1 MGLTEDLTEKLTG
14 ERPFLL
20 DPTIRTSAEE
30 SELLYEAGPVVRVEL
45 PGGVPA
51 WAVTH
56 DAPAREVMRDSRF
69 VKDIG
74 QWGAW
79 TRGEIPPDWPLIGL
93 VDLGPSMVSTDGPE
107 HRRLRRPVA
116 REFTPQRVEA
126 LRGRVEE
133 ITRELLDRTAEAASA
148 EGAGGVVDLKDT
160 FAFPLPITVVG
171 ELFGMPTEWHR
182 PLRKLYDSFFDD
194 KAAPETVLATI
205 QALYDYIAR
214 LVQLKRDEPGAD
226 LTSALLSELG
236 DEPSQE
242 AVEELI
248 ATIQVMITAGHET
261 SVHVIVNAV
270 RALLDD
276 PAQLDLIRT
285 GRYSWDDVVE
295 ESLRLDAPALNFLFR
310 FATEDIDVAGTLVR
324 AGEGVVISY
333 GGMGRDR
340 VQHGADADR
349 FDIARRPRHSSFGHG
364 PHSCPG
370 SSLARLETTIALR
383 ELFARFP
390 GLRLADPD
398 GPLERSPSVIVNG
411 HRALPV
417 RLS

>member
-1 MGLTEDLTEKLTG
+1 MGLTEDLGPTEDRLV
-14 ERPFLL
+14 LL
-20 DPTIRTSAEE
+20 DPTVRTSAEE
-30 SELLYEAGPVVRVEL
+30 SELLYAAGPVARVEL
-45 PGGVPA
+45 PGGVRA

-56 DAPAREVMRDSRF
+56 DAPAREVMRDGRF
-69 VKDIG
+69 VKDIN

-79 TRGEIPPDWPLIGL
+79 KRGEIPADWPLIGL
-93 VDLGPSMVSTDGPE
+93 VDLGPSLVSTDGAE

-133 ITRELLDRTAEAASA
+133 ITRALLDRTAEAAAA
-148 EGAGGVVDLKDT
+148 EGSGGVVDLKDT

-171 ELFGMPTEWHR
+171 ELFGMPTEWHG

-194 KAAPETVLATI
+194 KAAPETVLETI
-205 QALYDYIAR
+205 QGLYGYIAE
-214 LVQLKRDEPGAD
+214 LVRLKRDEPGAD

-236 DEPSQE
+236 EEPSE
-242 AVEELI
+242 AAVEELI

-261 SVHVIVNAV
+261 SVHAIVNAV
-270 RALLDD
+270 RSLLGD
-276 PAQLDLIRT
+276 PAQRELVDT

-310 FATEDIDVAGTLVR
+310 FATEDIEVAGTLVR

-340 VQHGADADR
+340 TQHGADADR
-349 FDIARRPRHSSFGHG
+349 FDVTRRPRHTSFGHG

-370 SSLARLETTIALR
+370 SALARLETTVALR

-390 GLRLADPD
+390 DLRLADPD
-398 GPLERSPSVIVNG
+398 ASPERSPSVIVNG
-411 HRALPV
+411 QRSLPV
-417 RLS
+417 RLVP

>member
-1 MGLTEDLTEKLTG
+1 MGLTEDD
-14 ERPFLL
+14 RPVLL

-30 SELLYEAGPVVRVEL
+30 SELLYAAGPVVRVEL

-69 VKDIG
+69 VKDINR
-74 QWGAW
+74 WGAW
-79 TRGEIPPDWPLIGL
+79 KRGEIPADWPLIGL
-93 VDLGPSMVSTDGPE
+93 VDLGPSLVSTDGPE

-133 ITRELLDRTAEAASA
+133 ITRELLDRTERAADGS
-148 EGAGGVVDLKDT
+148 GGVVDLKDT

-171 ELFGMPTEWHR
+171 ELFGMPTDWHR
-182 PLRKLYDSFFDD
+182 PLRELYDSFFDD
-194 KAAPETVLATI
+194 KAAPETVLATL
-205 QALYDYIAR
+205 QGLYGYIAQ
-214 LVQLKRDEPGAD
+214 LVRLKRDEPGAD

-236 DEPSQE
+236 DEPSEE

-261 SVHVIVNAV
+261 SVHLIVNAV
-270 RALLDD
+270 RSLLGD
-276 PAQLDLIRT
+276 PAQLELVHT

-295 ESLRLDAPALNFLFR
+295 ESLRLDSPTLNFLFR
-310 FATEDIDVAGTLVR
+310 FATEDIDIAGTLVR
-324 AGEGVVISY
+324 EGEGVVISY

-340 VQHGADADR
+340 GQHGADADR
-349 FDIARRPRHSSFGHG
+349 FDISRRPRHTSFGHG

-370 SSLARLETTIALR
+370 SALARLETTIALR

-398 GPLERSPSVIVNG
+398 GPPERSPSVIING
-411 HRALPV
+411 QRTLPV
-417 RLS
+417 RLG

>member
-1 MGLTEDLTEKLTG
+1 MGLTEDD
-14 ERPFLL
+14 RPVLL

-30 SELLYEAGPVVRVEL
+30 SELLYAAGPVVRVEL

-69 VKDIG
+69 VKDINR
-74 QWGAW
+74 WGAW
-79 TRGEIPPDWPLIGL
+79 KRGEIPADWPLIGL
-93 VDLGPSMVSTDGPE
+93 VDLGPSLVSTDGTE

-133 ITRELLDRTAEAASA
+133 ITRELLDRTERAADD
-148 EGAGGVVDLKDT
+148 AGGVVDLKDT

-182 PLRKLYDSFFDD
+182 PLRELYDSFFDD
-194 KAAPETVLATI
+194 KAAPETVLATL
-205 QALYDYIAR
+205 QGLYGYIAR
-214 LVQLKRDEPGAD
+214 LVRLKRDEPGAD

-236 DEPSQE
+236 DEPSEE

-261 SVHVIVNAV
+261 SVHLIVNAV
-270 RALLDD
+270 RSLLGD
-276 PAQLDLIRT
+276 PAQLELVHT

-295 ESLRLDAPALNFLFR
+295 ESLRLDSPTLNFLFR
-310 FATEDIDVAGTLVR
+310 FATEDIDIAGTLVR
-324 AGEGVVISY
+324 EGEGVVISY

-340 VQHGADADR
+340 GQHGADADR
-349 FDIARRPRHSSFGHG
+349 FDISRRPRHTSFGHG

-370 SSLARLETTIALR
+370 SALARLETTIALR

-398 GPLERSPSVIVNG
+398 GPPERSPSVIING
-411 HRALPV
+411 QRTLPV
-417 RLS
+417 RLG

>member
-1 MGLTEDLTEKLTG
+1 MGLTEDLEPTEDRLV
-14 ERPFLL
+14 LL
-20 DPTIRTSAEE
+20 DPSVRTSAEE
-30 SELLYEAGPVVRVEL
+30 SELLYAAGPVARVEL
-45 PGGVPA
+45 PGGVRA

-56 DAPAREVMRDSRF
+56 DAPAREVMRDGRF
-69 VKDIG
+69 VKDIK

-79 TRGEIPPDWPLIGL
+79 TRGEIPADWPLIGL
-93 VDLGPSMVSTDGPE
+93 VDLGPSLVSTDGAE

-133 ITRELLDRTAEAASA
+133 VTRALLDRTAEAAAA
-148 EGAGGVVDLKDT
+148 EGSGGVVDLKDT

-171 ELFGMPTEWHR
+171 ELFGMPTEWHG
-182 PLRKLYDSFFDD
+182 PLRELYDSFFDD
-194 KAAPETVLATI
+194 KAAPETVLATL
-205 QALYDYIAR
+205 QGLYGYIAE
-214 LVQLKRDEPGAD
+214 LVRLKRDEPGAD

-236 DEPSQE
+236 DEPSE
-242 AVEELI
+242 AAVEELI

-261 SVHVIVNAV
+261 SVHAIVNAV
-270 RALLDD
+270 RSLLDD
-276 PAQLDLIRT
+276 PAQRELVDS

-310 FATEDIDVAGTLVR
+310 FATEDIEVAGTLVR

-340 VQHGADADR
+340 DQHGADADR
-349 FDIARRPRHSSFGHG
+349 FDVTRRPRHTSFGHG

-370 SSLARLETTIALR
+370 SALARLETTVALR

-390 GLRLADPD
+390 DLRLADPD
-398 GPLERSPSVIVNG
+398 ASLERSPSVIVNG
-411 HRALPV
+411 HRSLPV
-417 RLS
+417 RLA

>member
-1 MGLTEDLTEKLTG
+1 MGLTED
-14 ERPFLL
+14 RPVLL

-30 SELLYEAGPVVRVEL
+30 SELLYAAGPVVRVEL

-69 VKDIG
+69 VKDINR
-74 QWGAW
+74 WGAW
-79 TRGEIPPDWPLIGL
+79 KRGEIPADWPLIGL
-93 VDLGPSMVSTDGPE
+93 VDLGTSLVSTDGAE

-133 ITRELLDRTAEAASA
+133 ITRELLDRTERAA
-148 EGAGGVVDLKDT
+148 EGSGGVVDLKDT

-171 ELFGMPTEWHR
+171 ELFGMPTDWHR
-182 PLRKLYDSFFDD
+182 PLRELYDSFFDD
-194 KAAPETVLATI
+194 KAAPETVLATL
-205 QALYDYIAR
+205 QGLYGYIAR
-214 LVQLKRDEPGAD
+214 LVRLKRDEPGAD

-236 DEPSQE
+236 DEPSEE

-261 SVHVIVNAV
+261 SVHLIVNAV
-270 RALLDD
+270 RSLLGD
-276 PAQLDLIRT
+276 PAQLDLVHT

-295 ESLRLDAPALNFLFR
+295 ESLRLDSPTLNFLFR
-310 FATEDIDVAGTLVR
+310 FATEDIDIAGTLVR
-324 AGEGVVISY
+324 EGEGVVISY

-349 FDIARRPRHSSFGHG
+349 FDISRRPRHTSFGHG

-370 SSLARLETTIALR
+370 SALARLETTIALR

-398 GPLERSPSVIVNG
+398 GTPERSPSVIVNG
-411 HRALPV
+411 HRELPV
-417 RLS
+417 RLG

>member
-1 MGLTEDLTEKLTG
+1 LGLTEDD
-14 ERPFLL
+14 RPVLL

-30 SELLYEAGPVVRVEL
+30 SELLYAAGPVVRVEL
-45 PGGVPA
+45 PGGVSA

-56 DAPAREVMRDSRF
+56 DGPAREVMRDSRF

-79 TRGEIPPDWPLIGL
+79 TRGEVPADWPLIGL
-93 VDLGPSMVSTDGPE
+93 VDLPPSLVTTDGTE

-133 ITRELLDRTAEAASA
+133 ITGELLDRTERAAAADGS
-148 EGAGGVVDLKDT
+148 GGVVDLKDT

-171 ELFGMPTEWHR
+171 ELFGMPVEWHR
-182 PLRKLYDSFFDD
+182 PLRELYDSFFDD
-194 KAAPETVLATI
+194 KAAPETVLATL
-205 QALYDYIAR
+205 QGLYGYIAQ

-236 DEPSQE
+236 DEPSEE

-261 SVHVIVNAV
+261 SVHAIVNAV
-270 RALLDD
+270 RSLLDD
-276 PAQLDLIRT
+276 PAQLELVHS

-310 FATEDIDVAGTLVR
+310 FAAEDIEVAGTLVR
-324 AGEGVVISY
+324 KGEGVVISY

-340 VQHGADADR
+340 AQHGADADR
-349 FDIARRPRHSSFGHG
+349 FDIARRPRHTSFGHG

-390 GLRLADPD
+390 GLRLAEPD

-417 RLS
+417 RLGPPQA

>member
-1 MGLTEDLTEKLTG
+1 MGLTEDD
-14 ERPFLL
+14 RPVLL

-30 SELLYEAGPVVRVEL
+30 SELLYAAGPVVRVEL
-45 PGGVPA
+45 PGGVAA

-69 VKDIG
+69 VKDINR
-74 QWGAW
+74 WGAW
-79 TRGEIPPDWPLIGL
+79 KRGEIPADWPLIGL
-93 VDLGPSMVSTDGPE
+93 VDLGPSLVSTDGSE

-133 ITRELLDRTAEAASA
+133 ITRELLDRTERAADGS
-148 EGAGGVVDLKDT
+148 GGVVDLKDT

-171 ELFGMPTEWHR
+171 ELFGMPTEWHG
-182 PLRKLYDSFFDD
+182 PLRELYDSFFDD
-194 KAAPETVLATI
+194 KAAPETVLATL
-205 QALYDYIAR
+205 QGLYGYIAR

-236 DEPSQE
+236 DEPSEE

-261 SVHVIVNAV
+261 SVHLIVNAV
-270 RALLDD
+270 RSLLGD
-276 PAQLDLIRT
+276 PAQLELVHT

-295 ESLRLDAPALNFLFR
+295 ESLRLDSPTLNFLFR

-324 AGEGVVISY
+324 EGEGVVISY

-340 VQHGADADR
+340 GQHGADADR
-349 FDIARRPRHSSFGHG
+349 FDISRRPRHTSFGHG

-370 SSLARLETTIALR
+370 SALARLETTIALR

-398 GPLERSPSVIVNG
+398 GPPERSPSVIING
-411 HRALPV
+411 HRTLPV
-417 RLS
+417 HLG

>member
-1 MGLTEDLTEKLTG
+1 MGLTED
-14 ERPFLL
+14 RPVLL

-30 SELLYEAGPVVRVEL
+30 SELLYAAGPVVRVEL

-69 VKDIG
+69 VKDINR
-74 QWGAW
+74 WAAW
-79 TRGEIPPDWPLIGL
+79 KRGEIPADWPLIGL
-93 VDLGPSMVSTDGPE
+93 VDLGTSLVSTDGPE

-133 ITRELLDRTAEAASA
+133 ITRELLDRTERAA
-148 EGAGGVVDLKDT
+148 EGSGGVVDLKDT

-171 ELFGMPTEWHR
+171 ELFGMPTDWHR
-182 PLRKLYDSFFDD
+182 PLRELYDSFFDD
-194 KAAPETVLATI
+194 KAAPETVLATL
-205 QALYDYIAR
+205 QGLYGYIAR
-214 LVQLKRDEPGAD
+214 LVRLKRDEPGAD

-236 DEPSQE
+236 DEPSEE

-261 SVHVIVNAV
+261 SVHLIVNAV
-270 RALLDD
+270 RSLLGD
-276 PAQLDLIRT
+276 PAQLELVHT
-285 GRYSWDDVVE
+285 GRFSWEDVVE
-295 ESLRLDAPALNFLFR
+295 ESLRLDSPTLNFLFR
-310 FATEDIDVAGTLVR
+310 FATEDIDIAGTLIR
-324 AGEGVVISY
+324 EGEGVVISY

-340 VQHGADADR
+340 GQHGADADR
-349 FDIARRPRHSSFGHG
+349 FDISRRPRHTSFGHG

-370 SSLARLETTIALR
+370 SALARLETTIALR

-390 GLRLADPD
+390 GLRLADLD
-398 GPLERSPSVIVNG
+398 GSLERSPSVVING
-411 HRALPV
+411 HRTLPV
-417 RLS
+417 RLG